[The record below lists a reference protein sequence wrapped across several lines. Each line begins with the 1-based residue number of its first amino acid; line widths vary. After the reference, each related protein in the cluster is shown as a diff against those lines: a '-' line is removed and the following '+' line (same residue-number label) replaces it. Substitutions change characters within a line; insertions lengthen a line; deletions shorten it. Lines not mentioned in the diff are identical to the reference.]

1 MTTLTDRIARWLAF
15 CGITQAQLARS
26 VGMTPQQ
33 LQKLMAG
40 KVLRSKHLQGLA
52 KMMDTTPGWL
62 TDGMGEAP
70 VWWSTPAT
78 RKTASLEEK
87 VDQLLAEVRALR
99 RLIEEKRR

>member
-1 MTTLTDRIARWLAF
+1 MTTITDRIARCLAF

-40 KVLRSKHLQGLA
+40 KVRRSKHLQGLA

-70 VWWSTPAT
+70 AWWLTPAS
-78 RKTASLEEK
+78 RKASGLEEK

-99 RLIEEKRR
+99 RMIERGR